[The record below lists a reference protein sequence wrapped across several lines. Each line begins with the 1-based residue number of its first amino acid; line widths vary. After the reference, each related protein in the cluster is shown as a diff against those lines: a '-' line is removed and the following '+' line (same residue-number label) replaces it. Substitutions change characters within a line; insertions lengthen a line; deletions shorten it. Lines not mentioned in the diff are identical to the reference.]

1 MSTGNLVID
10 PTFIAPQD
18 WCDGATT
25 WPAGVS
31 VEDSSIFVA
40 AYGAVSLAFYPPA
53 SGGEIVVGAG
63 QIAVGN
69 VLAFSGYIFPMS
81 TLLAG
86 HPYFGLLDYNGTLLV
101 DALPNSTGLAAGTYT
116 VAAGVTSI
124 RPVFNF
130 NGCEFAPA
138 LPSRLGWSA
147 GHAYAVGAQIDPAN
161 GYVYQCI
168 VAGTSGSSQP
178 TWPTPAG
185 WLPGSPNPI
194 PLTVVAD
201 GSSCVW
207 SCVAWQ
213 GSTMALS
220 NPYIAVL

>member
-147 GHAYAVGAQIDPAN
+147 GHAVRGGRTDRPRERLRLPVHRRRHVGQLPADLADARGLVAGLAEPDPA
-161 GYVYQCI
+161 
-168 VAGTSGSSQP
+168 
-178 TWPTPAG
+178 
-185 WLPGSPNPI
+185 
-194 PLTVVAD
+194 D
-201 GSSCVW
+201 GRR
-207 SCVAWQ
+207 
-213 GSTMALS
+213 
-220 NPYIAVL
+220 